1 MSNQTTLREAFAA
14 GLTDPRTVS
23 LSRVMFEAADTV
35 VPAPTAPRWVE
46 GPGETAVHEPG
57 TVVARRNRKVGEVY
71 VLVPAKRGMLDFRP
85 GRAEQANKL
94 GRDEI
99 TAITLAVATVPF
111 PLGDGARIYER
122 ALAAVRE
129 GRLEEYGAVLPAQ
142 AADVPLWKLRAAV
155 AERASRGMNAPWDT
169 YLRIAVGEDEY

>member
-1 MSNQTTLREAFAA
+1 MPDRITLREAFAR

-23 LSRVMFEAADTV
+23 LSRVMFDDPGVT
-35 VPAPTAPRWVE
+35 VPAPTAPQWVE
-46 GPGETAVHEPG
+46 GPGETAIHEPG
-57 TVVARRNRKVGEVY
+57 TVVARRSRKAGAVY
-71 VLVPAKRGMLDFRP
+71 VLTPAKHGMLDFRP

-111 PLGDGARIYER
+111 PLGDGARVYAR

-129 GRLEEYGAVLPAQ
+129 NRLEEYGAEMPAE
-142 AADVPLWKLRAAV
+142 AADIPLWKLRAAV
-155 AERASRGMNAPWDT
+155 AEKASHGMNAPWDT
-169 YLRIAVGEDEY
+169 YLRIAVGEEEY

>member
-1 MSNQTTLREAFAA
+1 MSTITLRDAYAR
-14 GLTDPRTVS
+14 GLTDPRTIS
-23 LSRVMFEAADTV
+23 ISHMMFEGRDAV
-35 VPAPTAPRWVE
+35 VPEPSTPRWVE

-57 TVVARRNRKVGEVY
+57 TVVAKRHRKAGVVY
-71 VLVPAKRGMLDFRP
+71 VLTPAKRGMLDFRP

-111 PLGDGARIYER
+111 PIGDGARIYAR

-129 GRLEEYGAVLPAQ
+129 GRLEECGAEIPAE

-169 YLRIAVGEDEY
+169 YLRIAVGEEEY